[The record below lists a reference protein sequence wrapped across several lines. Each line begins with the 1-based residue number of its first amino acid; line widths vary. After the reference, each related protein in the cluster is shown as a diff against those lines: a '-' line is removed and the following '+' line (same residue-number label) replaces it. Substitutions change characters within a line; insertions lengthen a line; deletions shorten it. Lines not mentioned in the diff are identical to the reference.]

1 MSIPTSYTETTLAD
15 FMEDQLKNIA
25 TMLGWTT
32 TPDDYQEAVNE
43 ALLAYG
49 ETDISQITGTANL
62 QKLRVLA
69 RAEVWKAALAA
80 VSGDFDFSADG
91 GSYKRDQIFQHI
103 KDMLDRATTEALVYD
118 PLYAAEIEE
127 VEYGRDPY
135 VVRDE
140 DYYDL

>member
-1 MSIPTSYTETTLAD
+1 MAIPASYTETTLAD
-15 FMEDQLKNIA
+15 FMQDQLKNIA

-49 ETDISQITGTANL
+49 ETTIANITGASNIR
-62 QKLRVLA
+62 KLRALA
-69 RAEVWKAALAA
+69 RAEAWKAAMAA
-80 VSGDFDFSADG
+80 VSGDFDFAADG

-103 KDMLDRATTEALVYD
+103 KDMLGQAVVDALVYD
-118 PLYAAEIEE
+118 PNYAVEIEE
-127 VEYGRDPY
+127 IEYGRDPY